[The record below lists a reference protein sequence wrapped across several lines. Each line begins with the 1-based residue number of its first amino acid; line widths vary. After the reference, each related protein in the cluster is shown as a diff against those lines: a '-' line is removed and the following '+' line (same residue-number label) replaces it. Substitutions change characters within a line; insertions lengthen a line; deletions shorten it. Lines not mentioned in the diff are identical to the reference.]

1 MKVAVKR
8 EFRWSSTL
16 ACGDAGWEE
25 EKKEG
30 QVRQMKWCT
39 SSVRSG
45 RDASAATSFSSCS
58 GRRLCRSRVVY
69 SASRTVSPK
78 LLDSGASDATT

>member
-1 MKVAVKR
+1 MNVAVKR

-16 ACGDAGWEE
+16 ACGDAEGE

-30 QVRQMKWCT
+30 QVQQMKWCT

-45 RDASAATSFSSCS
+45 RDASTATSFSSCS
-58 GRRLCRSRVVY
+58 GRRLCRSRVAY
-69 SASRTVSPK
+69 NAGRTASPK